1 MADRGK
7 VNWTP
12 ALIERF
18 MGTDPAT
25 YGHFP
30 GVSFMMPNI
39 KPINRTSKMIGP
51 ACTVRILGK
60 DSCAM
65 YKAIQEAPK
74 GSVLVVDRC
83 GDQVY
88 ACVGEMVARN
98 AQALGLAGIVV
109 DGPATDSLWIEKMG
123 FPVFCSG
130 ISVATTNVWGLSG
143 QYDLPVSCGGAVVH
157 PGDIVF
163 GDADGVIVMPPDNY
177 ERYLEKAEAAAAR
190 EVKMREDFAQGKVA
204 LRSVD
209 PLLETDMEQ
218 LVADI
223 RSGNKKF

>member
-1 MADRGK
+1 ME
-7 VNWTP
+7 WTP
-12 ALIERF
+12 ELIKRF
-18 MGTDPAT
+18 MNTDPAT

-30 GVSFMMPNI
+30 GVSFMMPRI
-39 KPINRTSKMIGP
+39 KPISPEMKMVGP
-51 ACTVRILGK
+51 AFTVRILGK

-74 GSVLVVDRC
+74 GSILVIDRA
-83 GDQVY
+83 GDEVF

-98 AQALGLAGIVV
+98 ARAYGIAGIVI
-109 DGPATDSLWIEKMG
+109 DGPATDSVWISKMG
-123 FPVFCSG
+123 FPVFCAG

-143 QYDLPVSCGGAVVH
+143 QYDVPVNCGGAVVH

-163 GDADGVIVMPPDNY
+163 GDADGVIVMPPDHY
-177 ERYLEKAEAAAAR
+177 ESYLAKAEAATQR
-190 EVKMREDFAQGKVA
+190 EIKMREDFAQGKCL

-209 PLLETDMEQ
+209 PLLEANMEQ

-223 RSGNKKF
+223 RSGMRKTR

>member
-1 MADRGK
+1 ME
-7 VNWTP
+7 WTSE
-12 ALIERF
+12 LVQRF

-30 GVSFMMPNI
+30 GVSFMMPRI
-39 KPINRTSKMIGP
+39 KPISRTMKMVGP
-51 ACTVRILGK
+51 AYTVRILGK

-74 GSVLVVDRC
+74 GSVLVIDRA
-83 GDQVY
+83 GDEVY

-98 AQALGLAGIVV
+98 AQARGIAGIVI
-109 DGPATDSLWIEKMG
+109 DGPATDSVWIEKMG
-123 FPVFCSG
+123 YPVFCAG

-143 QYDLPVSCGGAVVH
+143 QYNLPVSCGGAAVH

-177 ERYLEKAEAAAAR
+177 EAYLEKAEAAVQR
-190 EVKMREDFAQGKVA
+190 EKKMREDFAAGKFA

-209 PLLETDMEQ
+209 PLLETDMQQ

-223 RSGNKKF
+223 RNSVRKI